1 MKQDTK
7 RRRIGLLLLLG
18 AFALVAG
25 GVGAYVSQS
34 EREACPVNTAQ
45 VADCSG
51 ECATCPA
58 KCDAADAQPTATT
71 AGTPTVN
78 QRLCNGCEKCVLIA
92 PKTFALDKDGKAK
105 VINPPGDTPEKIQS
119 AAKACR
125 RGAIEIK

>member
-1 MKQDTK
+1 MKQDAK
-7 RRRIGLLLLLG
+7 KRRIGLLLLLG

-25 GVGAYVSQS
+25 GVGAYVSQG

-58 KCDAADAQPTATT
+58 KCEAADAQPTAAT
-71 AGTPTVN
+71 GTPTVN
-78 QRLCNGCEKCVLIA
+78 QRRCNGCEKCVQIA
-92 PKTFALDKDGKAK
+92 PGTFALNKAGKAQ
-105 VINPPGDTPEKIQS
+105 VINPAGDKPEKIQS
-119 AAKACR
+119 AARACR